1 VVADKLIMN
10 PLELLQQNELFGEL
24 DFTFINNIAKNAHYH
39 HATKGE
45 LLFIEGEPGD
55 SFYLIADGRVRLF
68 KSAGNDR
75 ETTIKTALPGEIIGE
90 VILFESGVYPV
101 SAQAVTD
108 SKLLFLHRSE
118 FMGFLEDSAFR
129 NAFLAVLMRKQR
141 YLAERIKVLSSL
153 DVEERFLLYLSKLP
167 AENDAIKITE
177 NKSVIAGEIGTI
189 PETFSRMI
197 KKMKQRSVLE
207 WKGDLVK
214 IDKNYM
220 DSVLEEIL
228 IS

>member
-1 VVADKLIMN
+1 MN
-10 PLELLQQNELFGEL
+10 PIELLQQNELFGEL
-24 DFTFINNIAKNAHYH
+24 DFTFINSIVKNAHYH
-39 HATKGE
+39 HAARGE

-55 SFYLIADGRVRLF
+55 SFYLIAEGRVRLF

-90 VILFESGVYPV
+90 VVLFESGVYPV

-108 SKLLFLHRSE
+108 SKLLYLHRSE
-118 FMGFLEDSAFR
+118 FTGFLEDSAFR

-167 AENDAIKITE
+167 SENGSILITE
-177 NKSVIAGEIGTI
+177 NKSAIAGEIGTI

-197 KKMKQRSVLE
+197 RKMKQRSVLE
-207 WKGDLVK
+207 WKGNLVK
-214 IDKNYM
+214 IDKKYM